1 MLHRLTTP
9 SSTYRG
15 VAAYVLG
22 GGIAHKAIPASR
34 LWETVGL
41 SKTAESVGRRA
52 AQTCGETL
60 KTGEGVQRDEFI
72 ETAP

>member
-1 MLHRLTTP
+1 MTTP
-9 SSTYRG
+9 SFTYRG

-22 GGIAHKAIPASR
+22 GGITHEAIPASR
-34 LWETVGL
+34 LWETVGI
-41 SKTAESVGRRA
+41 SKTAEGVGRRA

-60 KTGEGVQRDEFI
+60 KTREGVEGDKFI